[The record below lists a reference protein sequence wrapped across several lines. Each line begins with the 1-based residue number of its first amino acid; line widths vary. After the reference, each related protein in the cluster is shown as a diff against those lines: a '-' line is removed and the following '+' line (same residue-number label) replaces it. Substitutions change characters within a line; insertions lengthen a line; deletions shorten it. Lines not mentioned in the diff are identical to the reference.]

1 MRNIDRFRA
10 MSLEELAPYFV
21 HRTVINGSEVW
32 CVLVDIHLVI
42 KMLRLKI
49 VFIG

>member
-21 HRTVINGSEVW
+21 HRTVINAATVRSRKRKQKKK
-32 CVLVDIHLVI
+32 LP
-42 KMLRLKI
+42 
-49 VFIG
+49 